1 MASSGKDI
9 KTSMSMMDL
18 EYGCFSAIYAIG
30 RMAGSLLFVI
40 LVNAVNRKYLIIASC
55 LLKAITLFIVNFS
68 TDVYF
73 LLAVRLISGVF
84 HIIPV
89 IYAPIWV
96 SQLCIQKS
104 KYLMSS
110 GMSLAM
116 PVGRALGFIWNYYI
130 GGDKVIFL
138 FNSIV
143 A

>member
-1 MASSGKDI
+1 MNINFSSGIMASSGKDI

-55 LLKAITLFIVNFS
+55 LLKAITLFIFNFS

-104 KYLMSS
+104 Q
-110 GMSLAM
+110 
-116 PVGRALGFIWNYYI
+116 I
-130 GGDKVIFL
+130 
-138 FNSIV
+138 
-143 A
+143 